1 MTETHPGWRDTSK
14 KSGSHL
20 WYATALRRR
29 ERLDGWDA
37 YLPVACYYCHYT
49 VLTRKQ
55 DVRLRA
61 RGTPLAGALVSP
73 RTAHTS
79 PTNLSRI
86 QRCITHIRRPISPM
100 EIHLPT

>member
-29 ERLDGWDA
+29 ERLDGRDA
-37 YLPVACYYCHYT
+37 HLPVACYYCHYT

-61 RGTPLAGALVSP
+61 RGTPLAGALVCP
-73 RTAHTS
+73 RPPHTS
-79 PTNLSRI
+79 RTYLSRFQSYFTI
-86 QRCITHIRRPISPM
+86 IRRPISPL